1 LEHNLVV
8 ILDSDIEGEIK
19 IMPTRLV
26 NTQLNSSRAL
36 ANLTD
41 DEVEG

>member
-1 LEHNLVV
+1 LEHNLVI
-8 ILDSDIEGEIK
+8 ILDSDIEGEIE

-26 NTQLNSSRAL
+26 NTELNSSKAL